1 MHSKIKNISIFCSET
16 FLNKLLPL
24 YLSDERKGGYFSFVQ
39 ITDKAKMDIY
49 SIIEKARKTGKVE
62 KGTNEVTKAI
72 ERGTAKLVVY
82 AADVE
87 PKEIIQHIPHLCREK
102 KILCREVDSKQKL
115 GIAVGIP
122 VSASSVAVIDAG
134 DAEKDIASLK

>member
-1 MHSKIKNISIFCSET
+1 MT
-16 FLNKLLPL
+16 
-24 YLSDERKGGYFSFVQ
+24 
-39 ITDKAKMDIY
+39 DIY
-49 SIIEKARKTGKVE
+49 NIIEKARKTGKVE

-87 PKEIIQHIPHLCREK
+87 PKEIVQHLPFLCKEK
-102 KILCREVDSKQKL
+102 SILCKEVDSKQKL

-122 VSASSVAVIDAG
+122 VAASSVAIIESG
-134 DAEKDIASLK
+134 DAEKELAELK